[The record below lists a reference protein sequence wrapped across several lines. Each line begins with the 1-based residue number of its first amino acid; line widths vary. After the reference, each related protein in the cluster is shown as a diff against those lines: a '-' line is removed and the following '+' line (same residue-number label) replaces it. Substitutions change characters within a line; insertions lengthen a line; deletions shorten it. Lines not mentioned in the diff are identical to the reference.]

1 MLLDGVCYGNSRAI
15 VNHGLYS
22 VNSKLVLVTGK
33 VDLQYEAAV
42 RCDFAADNI
51 VCRLVEGE
59 AFGGSCVCIDR
70 SAGCAVKG
78 LSLSCAVVAVDIHR
92 VNLDGVGNAGRHFEL
107 GVEGNILYAHL
118 ADFLIPALEDIAF
131 LGGIC
136 GSDNLLADL
145 RSNGCMNSAVNIEGS
160 GVGHKLES
168 CNCIVDSLGGCINNT
183 LLGIK
188 LAGDIV
194 CKSFCKSS
202 SGLGGVLLVVVL
214 FALLSL
220 SRCDCRVVSGVVGI
234 VLAPL
239 GNEGQV
245 FCGHGGGNFD
255 VPAGEGVALSS
266 CRLGN
271 VKSCAEVNIGLYAVN
286 RKLILVTAVV
296 NLENKAAV
304 SCDCAGKDAVVS
316 NREALAGVRCDGDG
330 FACGCGNSLNRCRA
344 VSAVDIHFVSLDL
357 VGDCACGELSVE
369 GNILK
374 AHNTNLGI
382 PTGEDIAFLGGLFG
396 KSNLL
401 ADLRL
406 NGCMNSAVNIE
417 GSGVGHKL
425 ESCNCIV
432 DSLGGCINNTLLGI
446 KLAGDIVCKSFCKSS
461 SGLGGV
467 LLVVVL
473 FALLR
478 LSRCDC
484 RVVSGVVSA
493 VLCPLSNDCYIVCGH
508 GLGKLR
514 FPTCEG
520 VVLLDGV
527 CYGNSRAIVEGIRN
541 AFSGKGVLVT
551 AVEYLE
557 DKASVCRDLAG
568 KNALLIVNR
577 EALAGLGDECCGRT
591 GGSGESIRGRLA
603 VNAVGAHYIGIDGI
617 SGVTCRCEHC
627 LEGSVCGTHNADGG
641 SPTCEGVAFLGGIR
655 GGDDLLADLSRNLSI
670 LYAVNVEYRVVG
682 HQLES
687 CDCVIDSGCCRINN
701 TLLGIK
707 LAGDIDCE
715 SFRESISARLGV
727 SCCVVGLGLLC
738 MGCCDCRVVSGVVS
752 AVLTPLG
759 NESQILCR
767 HGGGN
772 RGAPAGEG
780 VALSGSRIGY
790 LESCAEVNIGLC
802 AVNSK
807 LILVTAVVDLKGKAA
822 VCRDYAGK
830 DAVVSN
836 REALA
841 GVGSKSYLFARGCGN
856 VLCFG
861 SAVLAVKTHDIGLNR
876 VGDFACGELGVE
888 GNILKTHDSDFGIP
902 TCEDIARLGGIFG
915 LSDLLADLRLNGCM
929 NSAVN
934 IEGSG
939 VGHKLETCDCVVDS
953 LGGCIDNT
961 LLGVLLAGDVL

>member
-1 MLLDGVCYGNSRAI
+1 MLLIVLQTLGNDYGKSRIESRSRLCRIGCLIRIFGIVDYSFRVSSGRPVLCVVSVVLNPCRNDCYIVCGHGLGKLRIPTVKGLMLLCGIGKLKSCAI
-15 VNHGLYS
+15 VNHGLYA

-33 VDLQYEAAV
+33 VDFQYEAAV

-59 AFGGSCVCIDR
+59 AFGGSCICIDR
-70 SAGCAVKG
+70 SAGGAVKG

-92 VNLDGVGNAGRHFEL
+92 VSLDGVGNAGRLFEL

-168 CNCIVDSLGGCINNT
+168 CDCVVDSLGGCVNNT
-183 LLGIK
+183 LLGVL

-194 CKSFCKSS
+194 SKSFCKSS
-202 SGLGGVLLVVVL
+202 SGLGSVLSVVAL

-220 SRCDCRVVSGVVGI
+220 SRCDCRVVGGVVGI

-245 FCGHGGGNFD
+245 LCGHGGGNLNI
-255 VPAGEGVALSS
+255 PAGEGVALSGSRIGYLES
-266 CRLGN
+266 CT
-271 VKSCAEVNIGLYAVN
+271 EVNIGLYAVN

-296 NLENKAAV
+296 DLENKAAV
-304 SCDCAGKDAVVS
+304 SCDCAGKDAVLIV
-316 NREALAGVRCDGDG
+316 NRESLAGVRCDGDG

-344 VSAVDIHFVSLDL
+344 VSAVDIHFVSLNL

-417 GSGVGHKL
+417 YRVVGHQL

-446 KLAGDIVCKSFCKSS
+446 KLAGDILSESFRESIS
-461 SGLGGV
+461 ARLGVSCCVAILG
-467 LLVVVL
+467 
-473 FALLR
+473 LLR

-493 VLCPLSNDCYIVCGH
+493 VLCPLGNDCYIVCGH

-527 CYGNSRAIVEGIRN
+527 CYGNSRAIVEGMRN

-551 AVEYLE
+551 TVEYLE
-557 DKASVCRDLAG
+557 DK
-568 KNALLIVNR
+568 
-577 EALAGLGDECCGRT
+577 RT
-591 GGSGESIRGRLA
+591 
-603 VNAVGAHYIGIDGI
+603 
-617 SGVTCRCEHC
+617 
-627 LEGSVCGTHNADGG
+627 
-641 SPTCEGVAFLGGIR
+641 
-655 GGDDLLADLSRNLSI
+655 
-670 LYAVNVEYRVVG
+670 
-682 HQLES
+682 
-687 CDCVIDSGCCRINN
+687 
-701 TLLGIK
+701 
-707 LAGDIDCE
+707 
-715 SFRESISARLGV
+715 
-727 SCCVVGLGLLC
+727 
-738 MGCCDCRVVSGVVS
+738 VSGDS
-752 AVLTPLG
+752 
-759 NESQILCR
+759 
-767 HGGGN
+767 
-772 RGAPAGEG
+772 
-780 VALSGSRIGY
+780 
-790 LESCAEVNIGLC
+790 
-802 AVNSK
+802 
-807 LILVTAVVDLKGKAA
+807 
-822 VCRDYAGK
+822 AGK
-830 DAVVSN
+830 DALRGIE
-836 REALA
+836 REALCGNCVGGYVGGRTGLA
-841 GVGSKSYLFARGCGN
+841 GTLIGAVGS
-856 VLCFG
+856 
-861 SAVLAVKTHDIGLNR
+861 
-876 VGDFACGELGVE
+876 
-888 GNILKTHDSDFGIP
+888 
-902 TCEDIARLGGIFG
+902 
-915 LSDLLADLRLNGCM
+915 
-929 NSAVN
+929 
-934 IEGSG
+934 
-939 VGHKLETCDCVVDS
+939 
-953 LGGCIDNT
+953 
-961 LLGVLLAGDVL
+961 